1 MSASDLEMLMQNTG
15 ICVLVMGVLFG
26 ISWPLA
32 GAWISFKNVS
42 PPTRREAVRDLSLC
56 FILSVLCFA
65 IVPSIIESYGHTYP
79 ISGGTLGYFLIVG
92 GALLLIVWHQLLA
105 CKTQPSQRSAF
116 IVIMGCAT
124 VGLVML
130 LLWAFFVAIAGSA
143 LT

>member
-1 MSASDLEMLMQNTG
+1 MSGSDLEMLMQNTG

-32 GAWISFKNVS
+32 GVWISCKNVA
-42 PPTRREAVRDLSLC
+42 PPTPREAVRDLGVC

-65 IVPSIIESYGHTYP
+65 IVPSVIESYGNTYP
-79 ISGGTLGYFLIVG
+79 ISGGTIGYFLVLG
-92 GALLLIVWHQLLA
+92 GSLLSIVWHQFLA
-105 CKTQPSQRSAF
+105 CKNKPSQRSAF

-124 VGLVML
+124 VGMVML
-130 LLWAFFVAIAGSA
+130 LLWGFFVAIAGSA